1 MNKAKNKVG
10 RPKLNIN
17 EEELQEELRKYIERK
32 TNSNNYFSKFKNWEN
47 FVLSDFERQKNKKIN
62 MILPP
67 TLSFRWGIS
76 FIYD

>member
-32 TNSNNYFSKFKNWEN
+32 TNGNYYFSKFENWKN
-47 FVLSDFERQKNKKIN
+47 FILSDFER
-62 MILPP
+62 
-67 TLSFRWGIS
+67 
-76 FIYD
+76 